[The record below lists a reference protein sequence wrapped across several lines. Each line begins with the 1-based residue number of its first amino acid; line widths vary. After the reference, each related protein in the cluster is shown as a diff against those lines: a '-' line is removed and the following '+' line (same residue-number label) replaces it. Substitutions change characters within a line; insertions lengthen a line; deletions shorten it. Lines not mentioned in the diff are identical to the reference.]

1 MRYKDNIFSIGAV
14 RFLAASVMLLF
25 AGAFLKSCASIGQLN
40 GGPYDTI
47 PPVVLGIYP
56 HNYATNFKGKQIRFD
71 FNEYVQIK
79 DQQKELF
86 TSPTMKKPTITLRGK
101 SLLLDLKSDTLQPN
115 TTYAIEFGASVA
127 DNNEGNPLYGLRYV
141 FSTGER
147 IDSMIISGYTEKSET
162 ADSLGKTFI
171 YFFEADSVAE
181 PKEWDSTMF
190 NYSPSKIARSQNNG
204 IFIAQNLRPVDY
216 RIYAFNDS
224 NGNQIYEPSLDM
236 VGFIDGVYN
245 PAKMPAFGVWYD
257 SIRRYPSADP
267 QLYFRLFTD
276 KSFARQSM
284 QDAKRPEQHKV
295 VLSFAAE
302 HPDIR
307 SLKLEGV
314 HPDSII
320 YEPSLK
326 GDSLTL
332 WLKVPSRSLPD
343 SLKGEIIYMKH
354 DSLRQL
360 RPDTT
365 QLKLNWRRV
374 ESKQQEREREKT
386 EKAKA
391 KAEAE
396 GKEWTEPEQPSTFR
410 MKEFNRKYEVN
421 PERHYPIEF
430 YTPLTRL
437 DSARVVMLSWG
448 EKGDTISERISFE
461 RDSVNLRRWLLKAKW
476 DSKRQYSLRLPKDVM
491 YDITGEGND
500 SLAAELTVS
509 DIEKYA
515 TLNLNI
521 VPRTKGA
528 TYVVQ
533 FVDGQNVK
541 KIIREVRHLGEGKHT
556 LHYIPAG
563 EMRLRIIEDMNDNGE
578 WDGGNLVERR
588 QSERAEFYKNERD
601 EELFTTK
608 TGWEFDITLDMGRI
622 FAPITMQQLI
632 EILDKREAIRI
643 VKAEEKRREEALKKQ
658 GQGHNHNHGGM
669 MGGSGGLGGMMGGS
683 GGLGGMMGGS
693 GGLGGIMG
701 GSGGMQQIR

>member
-332 WLKVPSRSLPD
+332 WLKVPSASLPD
-343 SLKGEIIYMKH
+343 SLSGEMIYMKH

-360 RPDTT
+360 QPDTT

-500 SLAAELTVS
+500 SLSAELTVS

-693 GGLGGIMG
+693 GG
-701 GSGGMQQIR
+701 MQQIR

>member
-1 MRYKDNIFSIGAV
+1 MRYKDNIFSLGAV
-14 RFLAASVMLLF
+14 RFVAASVMLLF

-47 PPVVLGIYP
+47 PPILLGVYP
-56 HNYATNFKGKQIRFD
+56 HNYATNFNGKQIRFD

-86 TSPTMKKPTITLRGK
+86 TSPTMKKPSITLRGK

-115 TTYAIEFGASVA
+115 TTYAIEFGSSVA
-127 DNNEGNPLYGLRYV
+127 DNNEGNPLHGLRYV
-141 FSTGER
+141 FSTGDR
-147 IDSMIISGYTEKSET
+147 IDSMIMSGYTENSET

-190 NYSPSKIARSQNNG
+190 NYAPSKIARSQKNG

-216 RIYAFNDS
+216 RVYAFNDS
-224 NGNQIYEPSLDM
+224 NDNQLYEPSVDM
-236 VGFIDGVYN
+236 VGFLDGVYN
-245 PAKMPAFGVWYD
+245 PTKMPAFGVWYD

-295 VLSFAAE
+295 VLTFAAE
-302 HPDIR
+302 RPDIR
-307 SLKLEGV
+307 SLKLEGI

-332 WLKVPSRSLPD
+332 WLKVPSESLPD
-343 SLKGEIIYMKH
+343 SLRGEMVYMKH

-360 RPDTT
+360 RPDTA

-374 ESKQQEREREKT
+374 ESKQEEREREKQ

-421 PERHYPIEF
+421 PEQHYPIEF
-430 YTPLTRL
+430 FTPLTRL
-437 DSARVVMLSWG
+437 DSARVVMLSWD
-448 EKGDTISERISFE
+448 EKGDTIKERISFE
-461 RDSVNLRRWLLKAKW
+461 RDSVNLRRWLLKANW
-476 DSKRQYSLRLPKDVM
+476 DAKRQYSLRLPKDVM

-533 FVDGQNVK
+533 IVDGQNAK
-541 KIIREVRHLGEGKHT
+541 KIIREIRHLGEGKHT
-556 LHYIPAG
+556 LYYIPAG

-588 QSERAEFYKNERD
+588 QSERSEFYKNERD

-608 TGWEFDITLDMGRI
+608 TGWEFDITLDMSSI
-622 FAPITMQQLI
+622 FAPITMQKLI
-632 EILDKREAIRI
+632 EILDTREAIRI
-643 VKAEEKRREEALKKQ
+643 IKAEEKRREEALKKQ

-669 MGGSGGLGGMMGGS
+669 GGMMGGSGGLGGMMGGS
-683 GGLGGMMGGS
+683 GGLGGMMGS
-693 GGLGGIMG
+693 G
-701 GSGGMQQIR
+701 GGMQQIR